1 LGAPRPADEF
11 IADTIA
17 LDMGSIRPR
26 PGARYDARVLFSCLN
41 PVDWITAIYRRAED
55 VYRAVLTWSL
65 GHLEEPGD
73 EQEVRLHRP
82 TPTFMSGPSR
92 AAKPSRI
99 AIASSRRSTTRLA
112 APRRM
117 CRGHLGKV
125 TFCGGYM
132 CCYLGT
138 RLLADTS
145 P

>member
-1 LGAPRPADEF
+1 
-11 IADTIA
+11 
-17 LDMGSIRPR
+17 MGSIRPR

-92 AAKPSRI
+92 AAKPQNCNCVVKALHDPIGGPAPDVSGPFRK
-99 AIASSRRSTTRLA
+99 SHFLRRLHVSLF
-112 APRRM
+112 
-117 CRGHLGKV
+117 GH
-125 TFCGGYM
+125 
-132 CCYLGT
+132 
-138 RLLADTS
+138 
-145 P
+145 